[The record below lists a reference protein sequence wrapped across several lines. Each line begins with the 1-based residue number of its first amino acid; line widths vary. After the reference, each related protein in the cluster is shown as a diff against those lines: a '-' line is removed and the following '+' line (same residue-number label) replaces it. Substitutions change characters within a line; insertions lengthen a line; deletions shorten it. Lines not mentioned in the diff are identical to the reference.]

1 MLAPSWY
8 PSSRQLRQFAVAAL
22 LGCSL
27 MGFWIWRSTGSVR
40 ALAIGSAVGAV
51 VFLAG
56 MMAPAVVR
64 PLYVVLM
71 AITLP
76 VGWIVSMMLLLAIYF
91 LIITPMGRAFR
102 LFGRDHLALR
112 RPQVGSYW
120 RPYRPPKDVGSYFRQ
135 A

>member
-8 PSSRQLRQFAVAAL
+8 PSSRQLRQFALAAL
-22 LGCSL
+22 FGCAL

-40 ALAIGSAVGAV
+40 ALAIASAVGVV
-51 VFLAG
+51 VFLTG
-56 MMAPAVVR
+56 LMAPVAVR

-71 AITLP
+71 AVTLP
-76 VGWIVSMMLLLAIYF
+76 VGWLVSRMLLLAIYF
-91 LIITPMGRAFR
+91 VLITPIGRIFR

-112 RPQVGSYW
+112 RPQVRSYC

>member
-8 PSSRQLRQFAVAAL
+8 PSSRQLRQFALAAL
-22 LGCSL
+22 FGCAL

-40 ALAIGSAVGAV
+40 TMAIASAVGVV
-51 VFLAG
+51 VFLTG
-56 MMAPAVVR
+56 LMAPAAVR

-71 AITLP
+71 AVTLP
-76 VGWIVSMMLLLAIYF
+76 VGWLVSRMLLLAIYF
-91 LIITPMGRAFR
+91 VLITPIGRVFR
-102 LFGRDHLALR
+102 LFGRDHLALK

>member
-22 LGCSL
+22 LGFSL

-40 ALAIGSAVGAV
+40 ALAIGSVVGAV

-64 PLYVVLM
+64 PLYVILM
-71 AITLP
+71 AVTLP
-76 VGWIVSMMLLLAIYF
+76 VGWFVSRMLLLAIYF
-91 LIITPMGRAFR
+91 VVIMPIGRAFR
-102 LFGRDHLALR
+102 LFGRDHLALK
-112 RPQVGSYW
+112 RPQAGSYW
-120 RPYRPPKDVGSYFRQ
+120 RPYRSAKDVGSYFRQ